1 MLKVTYQSKIEK
13 QGLLI
18 LKNYLI
24 YIFYLTSLFSFFGCN
39 SSSSYTKLVNKEL
52 KSGKIENNLF
62 LGFQFGMTKDQ
73 YFDRCSVLNK
83 EKIIVSGGRNFSP
96 EQILVPKNQEEKKIK
111 MSFFGTFDN
120 QRILNGFDIQFNFL
134 GWSDW
139 NIDYQSPVLLDQIKD
154 SILTWFPGND
164 FIQVKIDESVK
175 TAYVKIDGNR
185 RVVMYTMNSKDV
197 VVKINNLLNPSS
209 K

>member
-1 MLKVTYQSKIEK
+1 M
-13 QGLLI
+13 
-18 LKNYLI
+18 
-24 YIFYLTSLFSFFGCN
+24 
-39 SSSSYTKLVNKEL
+39 
-52 KSGKIENNLF
+52 
-62 LGFQFGMTKDQ
+62 GFQFGMTKDQ

-197 VVKINNLLNPSS
+197 VVKINNLFNPSS